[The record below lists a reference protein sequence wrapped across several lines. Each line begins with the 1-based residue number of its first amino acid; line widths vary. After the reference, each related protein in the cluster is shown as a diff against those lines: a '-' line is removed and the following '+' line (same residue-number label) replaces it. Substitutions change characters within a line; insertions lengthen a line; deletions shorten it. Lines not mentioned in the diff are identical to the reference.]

1 MKIELTK
8 EEALVLSDWLY
19 RNSGNEKYFDD
30 DAVKCVFWS
39 IECLLER
46 ELVEPFYENYAEIIA
61 KAKEVVKKNY
71 GL

>member
-19 RNSGNEKYFDD
+19 HNRENDKYFGD
-30 DAVKCVFWS
+30 DAVKCVFRS

-46 ELVEPFYENYAEIIA
+46 ELVEPFYENYAEILA
-61 KAKEVVKKNY
+61 KAKETVKEAY
-71 GL
+71 GV